1 MAKDKGRET
10 LTMDLLAE
18 VELFEKATVQGE
30 DPLQLMLEALLDETN
45 EPAPVPNVEFDSNSP
60 DLLQDIVKDL
70 SGETEGPVP
79 AVEFD
84 ANIPDS
90 FPTMTLEAMLGD
102 TDDRLPVSED
112 DWDAITP
119 DSLLEKLE
127 ALQTETTG
135 QILSIDGF
143 CDPSRTDSIQE
154 ILETLLTETTDQI
167 LSIDDFCDPSRT
179 DSLQEILEVL
189 LGETSEPIPVAQEPQ
204 FDPHSFPSPPTL
216 STVPAEPVFDTQPQ
230 LCKNVPLVPYSQFA
244 QENLVAIGMF
254 NDEVVYALPPQAFS
268 PAFFPT
274 APPLNTST
282 SRKRRMSNQKDE
294 SGQSYIKKPPNA
306 FMVYRQEQRC
316 KVITELNVRDCAV
329 VNKELGKRWTNLPMQ
344 EKVKYYEEA
353 DRQRL
358 CHEQLYPKW
367 SPSDN
372 YGKKQKR
379 IRRKGPKPM
388 TVCTAPPL

>member
-90 FPTMTLEAMLGD
+90 FPTMMLEAMLGD

-127 ALQTETTG
+127 AL
-135 QILSIDGF
+135 
-143 CDPSRTDSIQE
+143 
-154 ILETLLTETTDQI
+154 LTETTDQI
-167 LSIDDFCDPSRT
+167 LSIDGFCDPSRT

-189 LGETSEPIPVAQEPQ
+189 LGETAEPIPVAQEPQ

-216 STVPAEPVFDTQPQ
+216 STVLAGPVFDTQPQ
-230 LCKNVPLVPYSQFA
+230 LCKNVPLVPYTQFA

-254 NDEVVYALPPQAFS
+254 NGEVVYALPPQAFS
-268 PAFFPT
+268 PSFFPT